1 MDKKKAMIYSV
12 ISIFAVFGIVIL
24 FMLSTNKLGD
34 ILTNKDDIKKF
45 ITDMTTYQEKVDTN
59 NLIDTKKESDKYYEY
74 QDKMLKEYNIY
85 DANDRIFKNIEIF
98 ENADALNWKTKD
110 INITNVNKKENQDI
124 VTFDVTLSITRY
136 YNLPGDG
143 STMASTKEEVEHTF
157 KNLVLI
163 VDNTV
168 AEKPVYKL
176 EQLSNDRI
184 GQFMLTWD
192 RVTPLYPEYDS
203 WKKELK

>member
-45 ITDMTTYQEKVDTN
+45 ITAMTTYQEKVDTN
-59 NLIDTKKESDKYYEY
+59 NLIDTKKEADKYYEY

-85 DANDRIFKNIEIF
+85 DANDRIFNNIEIF

-110 INITNVNKKENQDI
+110 INISNINKKENQDI

-143 STMASTKEEVEHTF
+143 STTASTKEDVEHTF

-192 RVTPLYPEYDS
+192 RVTPIYPEYDT

>member
-45 ITDMTTYQEKVDTN
+45 ITAMTTYQEKVNTN
-59 NLIDTKKESDKYYEY
+59 NLIDTKKEADKYYEY
-74 QDKMLKEYNIY
+74 QDKILKEYNLY
-85 DANDRIFKNIEIF
+85 DVNDRIFKNIEIF

-143 STMASTKEEVEHTF
+143 STITSTKEDVEHTF

-192 RVTPLYPEYDS
+192 RVTPIYPEYDT